1 MPGLR
6 PRDVRPVLV
15 NLAIGSWGGSP
26 TNYPGFRRTLNKYCH
41 HDSNPWVPT
50 IETDLSGHANGARDM
65 RCNHRSTEIRT
76 EADGCHW
83 VACKRCSARGPKR
96 HSVKLAKSCAVR
108 NIRVR

>member
-1 MPGLR
+1 
-6 PRDVRPVLV
+6 
-15 NLAIGSWGGSP
+15 
-26 TNYPGFRRTLNKYCH
+26 
-41 HDSNPWVPT
+41 
-50 IETDLSGHANGARDM
+50 M